1 MGKNN
6 FKQSPFVESV
16 AIRAK
21 YFPKNVWAV
30 VFGDE
35 KINWETLY
43 TRVKRLANA
52 MKDKARVKKGDKVA
66 FIFHNSP
73 QFLEINFAAQMLGA
87 IPVPVNYR
95 YVPSE
100 YEYTIN
106 DCDAA
111 VVICEDSVVDVIA
124 ETKPKLT
131 KVRLFAAD
139 VENPPSGFVK
149 YSDLINY
156 PKDKE
161 IKTKCTDDD
170 VGVIIYTGGTTG
182 RSKGVM
188 LTNRNLLTNQEAILR
203 SFLTE
208 LPAYDKSEKFSKS
221 EGELKYLK
229 AFDLFNTY
237 FEGYFKKKPKDVVSL
252 LMRGNEFVPDLT
264 LAFAYKEGQL
274 KIMYSP
280 DEIKK
285 GEAKLRIRA
294 ELKESF
300 RTILNLLP
308 LVYTGSGRRK
318 ALGKAGVLVLSRRL
332 WVNLRLFRLLKF
344 AFSLMKKTKGGENV
358 DRSQEFLSLYI
369 VPPMFHLAAYAFF
382 LMFSTYAGGMCILP
396 RDRSFSPEDVLKTI
410 EQHKPKWILLVPTMY
425 RETIEY
431 VKKTPNHGHNISSV
445 RIALSGASL
454 LKAEDKKNI
463 LTVFPNSIVVDAFGQ
478 TEMAAISSLKI
489 DVNPNEV
496 KQGSVGKMGI
506 GIEVRIVKD
515 DGTPAK
521 DEEIGEIYYRS
532 KTVMKGYYGDAE
544 KTAKTIDKDGW
555 LHSGDLGYLK
565 NGELYTVDRKGECI
579 NSGGEKVF
587 PIEVEEVM
595 HEHPAVQDVCIIG
608 IPDEKWGSTVR
619 AIVVLKENQSC
630 TDKEIIDWCNGKMAG
645 FKKPRSVIF
654 IDKLP
659 INPVGKVMRGE
670 IKKKYGQKVPT
681 P

>member
-1 MGKNN
+1 MAK

-21 YFPKNVWAV
+21 YFPKNIWAV
-30 VFGDE
+30 IFGEE
-35 KINWETLY
+35 KINWYDLY
-43 TRVKRLANA
+43 DRIKRLANA

-95 YVPSE
+95 YVPAE

-111 VVICEDSVVDVIA
+111 VVLCEDSVVDVIA

-139 VENPPSGFVK
+139 VENPPSGFLK
-149 YSDLINY
+149 YSDLIKYQKN
-156 PKDKE
+156 KE
-161 IKTKCTDDD
+161 IKIKCGDDD

-208 LPAYDKSEKFSKS
+208 LPAFDPKNEKLSNS
-221 EGELKYLK
+221 QGELKYLK
-229 AFDLFNTY
+229 AFDLFNSF
-237 FEGYFKKKPKDVVSL
+237 FEGYFIKKPKDNLSVIMKGHDV
-252 LMRGNEFVPDLT
+252 VPDLS
-264 LAFAYKEGQL
+264 LVFAFKEGQL
-274 KIMYSP
+274 KIMHGLA
-280 DEIKK
+280 EKK
-285 GEAKLRIRA
+285 DAKLRIRINF
-294 ELKESF
+294 KENF
-300 RTILNLLP
+300 KTLLNMLP
-308 LVYTGSGRRK
+308 LAYSGKGRRK
-318 ALGKAGVLVLSRRL
+318 AMIKAVGWMLSRRFT
-332 WVNLRLFRLLKF
+332 VNVRLFRLSNLIG
-344 AFSLMKKTKGGENV
+344 SLMKKSSKSDST
-358 DRSQEFLSLYI
+358 DRTQEFLSLLI

-382 LMFSTYAGGMCILP
+382 LTFSTYVGGMCVLSKE
-396 RDRSFSPEDVLKTI
+396 RSFSPEDVLKNI
-410 EQHKPKWILLVPTMY
+410 DHHKPKWILQVPTMY
-425 RETIEY
+425 RDIIDY
-431 VKKTPNHGHNISSV
+431 IRKNPNHGYNLKSIRLCLSS
-445 RIALSGASL
+445 ASL
-454 LKAEDKKNI
+454 LKAEEKKDI
-463 LTVFPNSIVVDAFGQ
+463 LTLFPNSIVVDAFGQ
-478 TEMAAISSLKI
+478 TEMAAISALKI
-489 DVNPNEV
+489 DVDPACV

-506 GIEVRIVKD
+506 GIEVKIVKD
-515 DGTPAK
+515 DGTPSIK

-565 NGELYTVDRKGECI
+565 NGELFTVDRKGECI

-587 PIEVEEVM
+587 PIEIEEVL
-595 HEHPAVQDVCIIG
+595 HEHPAIREVCIIG
-608 IPDEKWGSTVR
+608 VPDEKWGNSVR
-619 AIVVLKENQSC
+619 AIVVLKEDQSC
-630 TDKEIIDWCNGKMAG
+630 KEKDIIDWCQGKMAG
-645 FKKPRSVIF
+645 YKKPRSVIF
-654 IDKLP
+654 LDKLP

-670 IKKKYGQKVPT
+670 IKKKYGTKIPSS
-681 P
+681 